1 MNAPEWMVPKALLVE
16 VAGKFGLELVYA
28 KNFHQ
33 FVKDNRDDYDTAVK
47 AKFFNY
53 KGTVNDVE
61 WAIAKLYIAYKF
73 KKIREVPM

>member
-16 VAGKFGLELVYA
+16 VAKKFGLELVYA

-33 FVKDNRDDYDTAVK
+33 FVKDHRDDYDTTK
-47 AKFFNY
+47 AKFFNCN
-53 KGTVNDVE
+53 GIVSEVE

-73 KKIREVPM
+73 EKVRDVPL